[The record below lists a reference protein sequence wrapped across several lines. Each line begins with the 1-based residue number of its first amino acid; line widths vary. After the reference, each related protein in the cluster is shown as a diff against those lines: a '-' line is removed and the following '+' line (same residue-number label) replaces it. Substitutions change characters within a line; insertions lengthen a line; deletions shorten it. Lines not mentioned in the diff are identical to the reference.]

1 MSQYGVFSGPYF
13 PAFGLNTEQYEPQK
27 TPYLDTFYAVKIYL
41 RKESW
46 KWKRENINRNN
57 TEQYLRFI
65 WNYEKEEEEE
75 EKDDMDKRLAK
86 TKIGKGSIQQRY

>member
-1 MSQYGVFSGPYF
+1 M
-13 PAFGLNTEQYEPQK
+13 
-27 TPYLDTFYAVKIYL
+27 
-41 RKESW
+41 KEE
-46 KWKRENINRNN
+46 RENITRNN

-86 TKIGKGSIQQRY
+86 TKRGKGSIQQRY